1 MPTALLTPP
10 APLLPFGRP
19 AGADASVDST
29 MQRVM
34 IQVDPALRERAKR
47 EARRRGVS
55 FPQLVREALARE
67 LALSAEPVAPPSCVG
82 SIDTRGLAR
91 SRAYEPDPWR

>member
-1 MPTALLTPP
+1 
-10 APLLPFGRP
+10 
-19 AGADASVDST
+19 

-34 IQVDPALRERAKR
+34 IQVDPPLLERAKR

-67 LALSAEPVAPPSCVG
+67 LALSAEPVAPLTCIGVL
-82 SIDTRGLAR
+82 DTQGKARGR
-91 SRAYEPDPWR
+91 EYEPDPWR